1 MIIFFPLVVLQAVFS
16 KRSMHIMLLTIST
29 EEAYNETSAHIAN
42 AVANFLFHRRFCC
55 FLITFQQ
62 FMNRVILAIL
72 KWSLIICSLQ
82 VSVISLKLRICTA
95 SNIREVRISQL
106 LIDLLPVLKR
116 FLSQTINGPECETA
130 RTAERYERWYR
141 WEWAIQRYHNFGVNI
156 FRKMQCREQLMF
168 PTHAHLSWCQ
178 PCPCLTFPLS
188 APIRHYY

>member
-1 MIIFFPLVVLQAVFS
+1 
-16 KRSMHIMLLTIST
+16 
-29 EEAYNETSAHIAN
+29 
-42 AVANFLFHRRFCC
+42 
-55 FLITFQQ
+55 
-62 FMNRVILAIL
+62 MNRVIHAIL

-156 FRKMQCREQLMF
+156 FRKMQCREQLMTEIRQTA
-168 PTHAHLSWCQ
+168 PGGNRWPSMSIGILLPNPVGRAHMMWWGSSSSKALSKMSIWSFVVEKC
-178 PCPCLTFPLS
+178 
-188 APIRHYY
+188 